1 MKQTAIVTGGSRGI
15 GRAVAVRLAKDGMN
29 LVINYRGNSAA
40 AEETERLCR
49 ELGAEVLL
57 VQGDVSRA
65 EDCEKL
71 AAQAKEAFGRV
82 DVLVN
87 NAGITRDGLLARMTK
102 EDFRAV
108 LDVNLVGPWN
118 MMKAVNRIMMKQRY
132 GRIVNLSSVTG
143 LMGNMGQTNYAAA
156 KAGILGMTKSYARE
170 VASRGITVNAVAP
183 GFIDTDMT
191 EAMPEGAKDKNRH
204 RNTNG
209 AHRKAGRRGG
219 SSGFPG
225 ERTGRIHYGRG
236 PAGRRRNGDVEAEI
250 RREQDEKKSCDY
262 RNGCHTP
269 VGLSARRPGRT
280 FGTAWWESPRLRRWT
295 PKSGR

>member
-1 MKQTAIVTGGSRGI
+1 MKKTAIVTGGSRGI

-87 NAGITRDGLLARMTK
+87 NAGITRDGLLARMTE

-191 EAMPEGAKDKNRH
+191 EAMPEGAKDKIV
-204 RNTNG
+204 TEIPMG
-209 AHRKAGRRGG
+209 
-219 SSGFPG
+219 
-225 ERTGRIHYGRG
+225 RTGK
-236 PAGRRRNGDVEAEI
+236 PEDVAEAVAFLASEQAGYITGEV
-250 RREQDEKKSCDY
+250 
-262 RNGCHTP
+262 
-269 VGLSARRPGRT
+269 
-280 FGTAWWESPRLRRWT
+280 LRVD
-295 PKSGR
+295 GGMAM

>member
-40 AEETERLCR
+40 AEETERMCR

-71 AAQAKEAFGRV
+71 TAQAKEAFGRV

-87 NAGITRDGLLARMTK
+87 NAGITRDGLLARMTE

-191 EAMPEGAKDKNRH
+191 EAMPEGAKDKII
-204 RNTNG
+204 TG
-209 AHRKAGRRGG
+209 IPMG
-219 SSGFPG
+219 
-225 ERTGRIHYGRG
+225 RTGK
-236 PAGRRRNGDVEAEI
+236 PEDVAEAVAFLASESAGYITGEV
-250 RREQDEKKSCDY
+250 
-262 RNGCHTP
+262 
-269 VGLSARRPGRT
+269 
-280 FGTAWWESPRLRRWT
+280 LRVD
-295 PKSGR
+295 GGMAM

>member
-40 AEETERLCR
+40 AEETKRLCR

-57 VQGDVSRA
+57 VQGDVSCA

-87 NAGITRDGLLARMTK
+87 NAGITRDGLLARMTE

-170 VASRGITVNAVAP
+170 VAGRGITVNAVAP

-191 EAMPEGAKDKNRH
+191 EAMPEGAKDKII
-204 RNTNG
+204 TG
-209 AHRKAGRRGG
+209 IPMG
-219 SSGFPG
+219 
-225 ERTGRIHYGRG
+225 RTGK
-236 PAGRRRNGDVEAEI
+236 PEDVAEAVAFLASEQAGYITGEI
-250 RREQDEKKSCDY
+250 
-262 RNGCHTP
+262 
-269 VGLSARRPGRT
+269 
-280 FGTAWWESPRLRRWT
+280 LRVD
-295 PKSGR
+295 GGMAM

>member
-1 MKQTAIVTGGSRGI
+1 MKQTAIATGGSRGI

-40 AEETERLCR
+40 AEETARLCR

-71 AAQAKEAFGRV
+71 AAQTKEAFGRV

-87 NAGITRDGLLARMTK
+87 NAGITRDGLLARMTE

-191 EAMPEGAKDKNRH
+191 EAMPEGAKDKII
-204 RNTNG
+204 TG
-209 AHRKAGRRGG
+209 IPMG
-219 SSGFPG
+219 
-225 ERTGRIHYGRG
+225 RTGK
-236 PAGRRRNGDVEAEI
+236 PEDVAEAVAFLASEQAGYITGEV
-250 RREQDEKKSCDY
+250 
-262 RNGCHTP
+262 
-269 VGLSARRPGRT
+269 
-280 FGTAWWESPRLRRWT
+280 LRVD
-295 PKSGR
+295 GGMAM

>member
-87 NAGITRDGLLARMTK
+87 NAGITRDGLLARMTE
-102 EDFRAV
+102 EDFRPV

-191 EAMPEGAKDKNRH
+191 EAMPEGAKDKIV
-204 RNTNG
+204 TG
-209 AHRKAGRRGG
+209 IPMG
-219 SSGFPG
+219 
-225 ERTGRIHYGRG
+225 RTGK
-236 PAGRRRNGDVEAEI
+236 PEDVAEAVAFLASEQAGYITGEV
-250 RREQDEKKSCDY
+250 
-262 RNGCHTP
+262 
-269 VGLSARRPGRT
+269 
-280 FGTAWWESPRLRRWT
+280 LRVD
-295 PKSGR
+295 GGMAM

>member
-15 GRAVAVRLAKDGMN
+15 GRAVAMRLAKDGMN

-71 AAQAKEAFGRV
+71 AEHAKEAFGRV

-87 NAGITRDGLLARMTK
+87 NAGITRDGLLARMTE

-156 KAGILGMTKSYARE
+156 KAGIVGMTKSYARE

-191 EAMPEGAKDKNRH
+191 EAMPEGAKDKIII
-204 RNTNG
+204 G
-209 AHRKAGRRGG
+209 IPMG
-219 SSGFPG
+219 
-225 ERTGRIHYGRG
+225 RTGK
-236 PAGRRRNGDVEAEI
+236 PEDVAEAVAFLASEQAGYITGEV
-250 RREQDEKKSCDY
+250 
-262 RNGCHTP
+262 
-269 VGLSARRPGRT
+269 
-280 FGTAWWESPRLRRWT
+280 LRVD
-295 PKSGR
+295 GGMAM

>member
-57 VQGDVSRA
+57 VQGDVSCA

-87 NAGITRDGLLARMTK
+87 NAGITRDGLLARMTE

-191 EAMPEGAKDKNRH
+191 EAMPEGAKDKII
-204 RNTNG
+204 TG
-209 AHRKAGRRGG
+209 IPMG
-219 SSGFPG
+219 
-225 ERTGRIHYGRG
+225 RTGK
-236 PAGRRRNGDVEAEI
+236 PEEVAEAVAFLASEQAGYITGEV
-250 RREQDEKKSCDY
+250 
-262 RNGCHTP
+262 
-269 VGLSARRPGRT
+269 
-280 FGTAWWESPRLRRWT
+280 LRVD
-295 PKSGR
+295 GGMAM

>member
-15 GRAVAVRLAKDGMN
+15 GRAVAARLAKEGMN

-40 AEETERLCR
+40 AEETERMCR

-71 AAQAKEAFGRV
+71 AAQTKESFGRV

-87 NAGITRDGLLARMTK
+87 NAGITRDGLLARMTE

-170 VASRGITVNAVAP
+170 VAGRGITVNAVAP

-191 EAMPEGAKDKNRH
+191 EAMPEGAKDKIII
-204 RNTNG
+204 G
-209 AHRKAGRRGG
+209 IPMG
-219 SSGFPG
+219 
-225 ERTGRIHYGRG
+225 RTGK
-236 PAGRRRNGDVEAEI
+236 PEDVAEAVAFLASEQAGYITGEV
-250 RREQDEKKSCDY
+250 
-262 RNGCHTP
+262 
-269 VGLSARRPGRT
+269 
-280 FGTAWWESPRLRRWT
+280 LRVD
-295 PKSGR
+295 GGMAM

>member
-15 GRAVAVRLAKDGMN
+15 GRAVAMRLAKDGMN

-71 AAQAKEAFGRV
+71 ATKAKEAFGRV

-87 NAGITRDGLLARMTK
+87 NAGITRDGLLARMTE

-156 KAGILGMTKSYARE
+156 KAGIVGLTKSYARE

-191 EAMPEGAKDKNRH
+191 EAMPEGAKDKII
-204 RNTNG
+204 TG
-209 AHRKAGRRGG
+209 IPMG
-219 SSGFPG
+219 
-225 ERTGRIHYGRG
+225 RTGK
-236 PAGRRRNGDVEAEI
+236 PEDVAEAVAFLASEQAGYITGEV
-250 RREQDEKKSCDY
+250 
-262 RNGCHTP
+262 
-269 VGLSARRPGRT
+269 
-280 FGTAWWESPRLRRWT
+280 LRVD
-295 PKSGR
+295 GGMAM

>member
-40 AEETERLCR
+40 AEETERICR

-87 NAGITRDGLLARMTK
+87 NAGITRDGLLARMTE

-118 MMKAVNRIMMKQRY
+118 MIKAVNRIMMKQRY

-170 VASRGITVNAVAP
+170 VARRGITVNAVAP

-191 EAMPEGAKDKNRH
+191 EAMPEGAKDKII
-204 RNTNG
+204 TG
-209 AHRKAGRRGG
+209 IPMG
-219 SSGFPG
+219 
-225 ERTGRIHYGRG
+225 RTGK
-236 PAGRRRNGDVEAEI
+236 PEDVAETVAFLASEQAGYITGEV
-250 RREQDEKKSCDY
+250 
-262 RNGCHTP
+262 
-269 VGLSARRPGRT
+269 
-280 FGTAWWESPRLRRWT
+280 LRVD
-295 PKSGR
+295 GGMAM

>member
-71 AAQAKEAFGRV
+71 AAQAKGAFGRV

-87 NAGITRDGLLARMTK
+87 NAGITRDGLLARMTE

-191 EAMPEGAKDKNRH
+191 EAMPEGAKDKIV
-204 RNTNG
+204 TG
-209 AHRKAGRRGG
+209 IPMG
-219 SSGFPG
+219 
-225 ERTGRIHYGRG
+225 RTGK
-236 PAGRRRNGDVEAEI
+236 PEDVAEAVAFLASEQAGYITGEV
-250 RREQDEKKSCDY
+250 
-262 RNGCHTP
+262 
-269 VGLSARRPGRT
+269 
-280 FGTAWWESPRLRRWT
+280 LRVD
-295 PKSGR
+295 GGMAM

>member
-29 LVINYRGNSAA
+29 LVINYRGDSAA

-87 NAGITRDGLLARMTK
+87 NAGITRDGLLARMTE

-118 MMKAVNRIMMKQRY
+118 MIKAVNRIMMKQRY

-170 VASRGITVNAVAP
+170 VAGRGITVNAVAP

-191 EAMPEGAKDKNRH
+191 EAMPEGAKDKII
-204 RNTNG
+204 TG
-209 AHRKAGRRGG
+209 IPMG
-219 SSGFPG
+219 
-225 ERTGRIHYGRG
+225 RTGK
-236 PAGRRRNGDVEAEI
+236 PEDVAEAVAFLASEQAGYITGEV
-250 RREQDEKKSCDY
+250 
-262 RNGCHTP
+262 
-269 VGLSARRPGRT
+269 
-280 FGTAWWESPRLRRWT
+280 LRVD
-295 PKSGR
+295 GGMAM

>member
-1 MKQTAIVTGGSRGI
+1 M
-15 GRAVAVRLAKDGMN
+15 
-29 LVINYRGNSAA
+29 
-40 AEETERLCR
+40 
-49 ELGAEVLL
+49 
-57 VQGDVSRA
+57 QGDVSRA

-87 NAGITRDGLLARMTK
+87 NAGITRDGLLARMTE

-191 EAMPEGAKDKNRH
+191 EAMPEGAKDKIV
-204 RNTNG
+204 TEIPMG
-209 AHRKAGRRGG
+209 
-219 SSGFPG
+219 
-225 ERTGRIHYGRG
+225 RTGK
-236 PAGRRRNGDVEAEI
+236 PEDVAEAVAFLASEQAGYITGEV
-250 RREQDEKKSCDY
+250 
-262 RNGCHTP
+262 
-269 VGLSARRPGRT
+269 
-280 FGTAWWESPRLRRWT
+280 LRVD
-295 PKSGR
+295 GGMAM

>member
-40 AEETERLCR
+40 AEETERMCR

-87 NAGITRDGLLARMTK
+87 NAGITRDGLLARMTE

-118 MMKAVNRIMMKQRY
+118 MIKAVNRIMMKQRY

-170 VASRGITVNAVAP
+170 VAGRGITVNAVAP

-191 EAMPEGAKDKNRH
+191 EAMPEGAKDKII
-204 RNTNG
+204 TG
-209 AHRKAGRRGG
+209 IPMG
-219 SSGFPG
+219 
-225 ERTGRIHYGRG
+225 RTGK
-236 PAGRRRNGDVEAEI
+236 PEDVAEAVAFLASEQAGYITGEV
-250 RREQDEKKSCDY
+250 
-262 RNGCHTP
+262 
-269 VGLSARRPGRT
+269 
-280 FGTAWWESPRLRRWT
+280 LRVD
-295 PKSGR
+295 GGMAM

>member
-87 NAGITRDGLLARMTK
+87 NAGITRDGLLARMTE

-183 GFIDTDMT
+183 GFINTDMT
-191 EAMPEGAKDKNRH
+191 EAMPEGAKDKII
-204 RNTNG
+204 TG
-209 AHRKAGRRGG
+209 IPMG
-219 SSGFPG
+219 
-225 ERTGRIHYGRG
+225 RTGK
-236 PAGRRRNGDVEAEI
+236 PEDVAEAVAFLASEQAGYITGEV
-250 RREQDEKKSCDY
+250 
-262 RNGCHTP
+262 
-269 VGLSARRPGRT
+269 
-280 FGTAWWESPRLRRWT
+280 LRVD
-295 PKSGR
+295 GGMAM

>member
-87 NAGITRDGLLARMTK
+87 NAGITRDGLLARMTE

-132 GRIVNLSSVTG
+132 GRIVNLASVTG

-191 EAMPEGAKDKNRH
+191 EAMPEGAKDKII
-204 RNTNG
+204 TG
-209 AHRKAGRRGG
+209 IPMG
-219 SSGFPG
+219 
-225 ERTGRIHYGRG
+225 RTGK
-236 PAGRRRNGDVEAEI
+236 PEDVAEAVAFLASEQAGYITGEV
-250 RREQDEKKSCDY
+250 
-262 RNGCHTP
+262 
-269 VGLSARRPGRT
+269 
-280 FGTAWWESPRLRRWT
+280 LRVD
-295 PKSGR
+295 GGMAM

>member
-29 LVINYRGNSAA
+29 LVINFRGNSAA
-40 AEETERLCR
+40 AEETERMCR

-87 NAGITRDGLLARMTK
+87 NAGITRDGLLARMTE

-156 KAGILGMTKSYARE
+156 KAGIVGMTKSYARE
-170 VASRGITVNAVAP
+170 VAGRGITVNAVAP

-191 EAMPEGAKDKNRH
+191 EAMPEGAKDKII
-204 RNTNG
+204 TG
-209 AHRKAGRRGG
+209 IPMG
-219 SSGFPG
+219 
-225 ERTGRIHYGRG
+225 RTGK
-236 PAGRRRNGDVEAEI
+236 PEDVAEAVAFLASEQAGYITGEV
-250 RREQDEKKSCDY
+250 
-262 RNGCHTP
+262 
-269 VGLSARRPGRT
+269 
-280 FGTAWWESPRLRRWT
+280 LRVD
-295 PKSGR
+295 GGMAM

>member
-57 VQGDVSRA
+57 VQGDVSRV

-71 AAQAKEAFGRV
+71 ATQAKEAFGRV

-87 NAGITRDGLLARMTK
+87 NAGITRDGLLARMTE

-191 EAMPEGAKDKNRH
+191 EAMPEGAKDKII
-204 RNTNG
+204 TG
-209 AHRKAGRRGG
+209 IPMG
-219 SSGFPG
+219 
-225 ERTGRIHYGRG
+225 RTGK
-236 PAGRRRNGDVEAEI
+236 PEDVAEAVAFLASEQAGYITGEV
-250 RREQDEKKSCDY
+250 
-262 RNGCHTP
+262 
-269 VGLSARRPGRT
+269 
-280 FGTAWWESPRLRRWT
+280 LRVD
-295 PKSGR
+295 GGMAM

>member
-87 NAGITRDGLLARMTK
+87 NAGITRDGLLARMTE

-170 VASRGITVNAVAP
+170 VTSRGITVNAVAP

-191 EAMPEGAKDKNRH
+191 EAMPEGAKDKII
-204 RNTNG
+204 TG
-209 AHRKAGRRGG
+209 IPMG
-219 SSGFPG
+219 
-225 ERTGRIHYGRG
+225 RTGK
-236 PAGRRRNGDVEAEI
+236 PEDVAEAVAFLASEQAGYITGEV
-250 RREQDEKKSCDY
+250 
-262 RNGCHTP
+262 
-269 VGLSARRPGRT
+269 
-280 FGTAWWESPRLRRWT
+280 LRVD
-295 PKSGR
+295 GGMAM

>member
-87 NAGITRDGLLARMTK
+87 NAGITRDGLLARMTE

-191 EAMPEGAKDKNRH
+191 EAMPEGAKGKII
-204 RNTNG
+204 TG
-209 AHRKAGRRGG
+209 IPMG
-219 SSGFPG
+219 
-225 ERTGRIHYGRG
+225 RTGK
-236 PAGRRRNGDVEAEI
+236 PEDVAEAVAFLASEQAGYITGEV
-250 RREQDEKKSCDY
+250 
-262 RNGCHTP
+262 
-269 VGLSARRPGRT
+269 
-280 FGTAWWESPRLRRWT
+280 LRVD
-295 PKSGR
+295 GGMAM

>member
-40 AEETERLCR
+40 AEETERMCR
-49 ELGAEVLL
+49 ELGAAVLL

-71 AAQAKEAFGRV
+71 TAQAKEAFGRV

-87 NAGITRDGLLARMTK
+87 NAGITRDGLLARMTE

-170 VASRGITVNAVAP
+170 VAGRGITVNAVAP

-191 EAMPEGAKDKNRH
+191 EAMPEGAKDKII
-204 RNTNG
+204 TG
-209 AHRKAGRRGG
+209 IPMG
-219 SSGFPG
+219 
-225 ERTGRIHYGRG
+225 RTGK
-236 PAGRRRNGDVEAEI
+236 PEDVAEAVAFLASEQAGYITGEV
-250 RREQDEKKSCDY
+250 
-262 RNGCHTP
+262 
-269 VGLSARRPGRT
+269 
-280 FGTAWWESPRLRRWT
+280 LRVD
-295 PKSGR
+295 GGMAM

>member
-15 GRAVAVRLAKDGMN
+15 GRAVAVRLAKDGLN

-87 NAGITRDGLLARMTK
+87 NAGITRDGLLARMTE

-191 EAMPEGAKDKNRH
+191 EAMPEGAKDKII
-204 RNTNG
+204 TG
-209 AHRKAGRRGG
+209 IPMG
-219 SSGFPG
+219 
-225 ERTGRIHYGRG
+225 RTGK
-236 PAGRRRNGDVEAEI
+236 PEDVAEAVAFLASEQAGYITGEV
-250 RREQDEKKSCDY
+250 
-262 RNGCHTP
+262 
-269 VGLSARRPGRT
+269 
-280 FGTAWWESPRLRRWT
+280 LRVD
-295 PKSGR
+295 GGMAM

>member
-40 AEETERLCR
+40 AEETERMCR

-71 AAQAKEAFGRV
+71 AAQAKEAFDRV

-87 NAGITRDGLLARMTK
+87 NAGITRDGLLARMTE

-191 EAMPEGAKDKNRH
+191 EAMPEGAKDKII
-204 RNTNG
+204 TG
-209 AHRKAGRRGG
+209 IPMG
-219 SSGFPG
+219 
-225 ERTGRIHYGRG
+225 RTGK
-236 PAGRRRNGDVEAEI
+236 PEDVAEAVAFLASEQAGYITGEV
-250 RREQDEKKSCDY
+250 
-262 RNGCHTP
+262 
-269 VGLSARRPGRT
+269 
-280 FGTAWWESPRLRRWT
+280 LRVD
-295 PKSGR
+295 GGMAM

>member
-29 LVINYRGNSAA
+29 LVINYRGNSEA

-87 NAGITRDGLLARMTK
+87 NAGITRDGLLARMTE

-118 MMKAVNRIMMKQRY
+118 MIKAVNRIMMKQRY

-170 VASRGITVNAVAP
+170 VAGRGITVNAVAP

-191 EAMPEGAKDKNRH
+191 EAMPEGAKDKII
-204 RNTNG
+204 TG
-209 AHRKAGRRGG
+209 IPMG
-219 SSGFPG
+219 
-225 ERTGRIHYGRG
+225 RTGK
-236 PAGRRRNGDVEAEI
+236 PEDVAEAVAFLASEQAGYITGEV
-250 RREQDEKKSCDY
+250 
-262 RNGCHTP
+262 
-269 VGLSARRPGRT
+269 
-280 FGTAWWESPRLRRWT
+280 LRVD
-295 PKSGR
+295 GGMAM

>member
-65 EDCEKL
+65 EDCENL

-87 NAGITRDGLLARMTK
+87 NAGITRDGLLARMTE

-191 EAMPEGAKDKNRH
+191 EAMPEGAKDKII
-204 RNTNG
+204 TG
-209 AHRKAGRRGG
+209 IPMG
-219 SSGFPG
+219 
-225 ERTGRIHYGRG
+225 RTGK
-236 PAGRRRNGDVEAEI
+236 PEDVAEAVAFLASEQAGYITGEV
-250 RREQDEKKSCDY
+250 
-262 RNGCHTP
+262 
-269 VGLSARRPGRT
+269 
-280 FGTAWWESPRLRRWT
+280 LRVD
-295 PKSGR
+295 GGMAM

>member
-57 VQGDVSRA
+57 VQGDVSRT

-87 NAGITRDGLLARMTK
+87 NAGITRDGLLARMTE

-170 VASRGITVNAVAP
+170 VAGRGITVNAVAP

-191 EAMPEGAKDKNRH
+191 EAMPEGAKDKII
-204 RNTNG
+204 TG
-209 AHRKAGRRGG
+209 IPMG
-219 SSGFPG
+219 
-225 ERTGRIHYGRG
+225 RTGK
-236 PAGRRRNGDVEAEI
+236 PEDVAEAVAFLASEQAGYITGEV
-250 RREQDEKKSCDY
+250 
-262 RNGCHTP
+262 
-269 VGLSARRPGRT
+269 
-280 FGTAWWESPRLRRWT
+280 LRVD
-295 PKSGR
+295 GGMAM

>member
-40 AEETERLCR
+40 AEETERMCR

-57 VQGDVSRA
+57 VQGDVSCA

-87 NAGITRDGLLARMTK
+87 NAGITRDGLLARMTE

-191 EAMPEGAKDKNRH
+191 KTMPEGAKDKII
-204 RNTNG
+204 TG
-209 AHRKAGRRGG
+209 IPMG
-219 SSGFPG
+219 
-225 ERTGRIHYGRG
+225 RTGK
-236 PAGRRRNGDVEAEI
+236 PEDVAEAVAFLASEQAGYITGEV
-250 RREQDEKKSCDY
+250 
-262 RNGCHTP
+262 
-269 VGLSARRPGRT
+269 
-280 FGTAWWESPRLRRWT
+280 LRVD
-295 PKSGR
+295 GGMAM

>member
-87 NAGITRDGLLARMTK
+87 NAGITRDGLLARMRE

-191 EAMPEGAKDKNRH
+191 EAMPEGAKDKII
-204 RNTNG
+204 TG
-209 AHRKAGRRGG
+209 IPMG
-219 SSGFPG
+219 
-225 ERTGRIHYGRG
+225 RTGK
-236 PAGRRRNGDVEAEI
+236 PEDVAEAVAFLASEQAGYITGEV
-250 RREQDEKKSCDY
+250 
-262 RNGCHTP
+262 
-269 VGLSARRPGRT
+269 
-280 FGTAWWESPRLRRWT
+280 LRVD
-295 PKSGR
+295 GGMAM

>member
-15 GRAVAVRLAKDGMN
+15 GRAVAMRLAKDGMN

-65 EDCEKL
+65 EACEKL
-71 AAQAKEAFGRV
+71 ATQAKEAFGRV

-87 NAGITRDGLLARMTK
+87 NAGITRDGLLARMTE

-156 KAGILGMTKSYARE
+156 KAGIVGMTKSYARE
-170 VASRGITVNAVAP
+170 VAGRGITVNAVAP

-191 EAMPEGAKDKNRH
+191 EAMPEGAKDKII
-204 RNTNG
+204 TG
-209 AHRKAGRRGG
+209 IPMG
-219 SSGFPG
+219 
-225 ERTGRIHYGRG
+225 RTGK
-236 PAGRRRNGDVEAEI
+236 PEDVAEAVAFLASEQAGYITGEV
-250 RREQDEKKSCDY
+250 
-262 RNGCHTP
+262 
-269 VGLSARRPGRT
+269 
-280 FGTAWWESPRLRRWT
+280 LRVD
-295 PKSGR
+295 GGMAM

>member
-87 NAGITRDGLLARMTK
+87 NAGITRDGLLARMTE

-132 GRIVNLSSVTG
+132 GQIVNLSSVTG

-191 EAMPEGAKDKNRH
+191 EAMPEGAKDKIV
-204 RNTNG
+204 TEIPMG
-209 AHRKAGRRGG
+209 
-219 SSGFPG
+219 
-225 ERTGRIHYGRG
+225 RTGK
-236 PAGRRRNGDVEAEI
+236 PEDVAEAVAFLASEQAGYITGEV
-250 RREQDEKKSCDY
+250 
-262 RNGCHTP
+262 
-269 VGLSARRPGRT
+269 
-280 FGTAWWESPRLRRWT
+280 LRVD
-295 PKSGR
+295 GGMAM

>member
-40 AEETERLCR
+40 AEETERMCR

-87 NAGITRDGLLARMTK
+87 NAGITRDGLLARMTE

-191 EAMPEGAKDKNRH
+191 EEMPEGAKDKII
-204 RNTNG
+204 TG
-209 AHRKAGRRGG
+209 IPMG
-219 SSGFPG
+219 
-225 ERTGRIHYGRG
+225 RTGK
-236 PAGRRRNGDVEAEI
+236 PEDVAEAVAFLASEQAGYITGEV
-250 RREQDEKKSCDY
+250 
-262 RNGCHTP
+262 
-269 VGLSARRPGRT
+269 
-280 FGTAWWESPRLRRWT
+280 LRVD
-295 PKSGR
+295 GGMAM

>member
-40 AEETERLCR
+40 AEETERMCR

-87 NAGITRDGLLARMTK
+87 NAGITRDGLLARMTE

-170 VASRGITVNAVAP
+170 VAGRGITVNAVAP

-191 EAMPEGAKDKNRH
+191 EAMPEGAKDKII
-204 RNTNG
+204 NG
-209 AHRKAGRRGG
+209 IPMG
-219 SSGFPG
+219 
-225 ERTGRIHYGRG
+225 RTGK
-236 PAGRRRNGDVEAEI
+236 PEDVAEAVAFLASEQAGYITGEV
-250 RREQDEKKSCDY
+250 
-262 RNGCHTP
+262 
-269 VGLSARRPGRT
+269 
-280 FGTAWWESPRLRRWT
+280 LRVD
-295 PKSGR
+295 GGMAM

>member
-40 AEETERLCR
+40 AEETEQMCR

-87 NAGITRDGLLARMTK
+87 NAGITRDGLLARMTE

-118 MMKAVNRIMMKQRY
+118 MIKAVNRIMMKQRY

-170 VASRGITVNAVAP
+170 VAGRGITVNAVAP

-191 EAMPEGAKDKNRH
+191 EAMPEGAKDKII
-204 RNTNG
+204 TG
-209 AHRKAGRRGG
+209 IPMG
-219 SSGFPG
+219 
-225 ERTGRIHYGRG
+225 RTGK
-236 PAGRRRNGDVEAEI
+236 PEDVAEAVAFLASEQAGYITGEV
-250 RREQDEKKSCDY
+250 
-262 RNGCHTP
+262 
-269 VGLSARRPGRT
+269 
-280 FGTAWWESPRLRRWT
+280 LRVD
-295 PKSGR
+295 GGMAM

>member
-57 VQGDVSRA
+57 VQGDVSCA

-71 AAQAKEAFGRV
+71 AAQAKEACGRV

-87 NAGITRDGLLARMTK
+87 NAGITRDGLLARMTE

-108 LDVNLVGPWN
+108 LDVNLEGQWN
-118 MMKAVNRIMMKQRY
+118 MMQAVNRIMMKQRY

-191 EAMPEGAKDKNRH
+191 EAMPEGAKDKII
-204 RNTNG
+204 TG
-209 AHRKAGRRGG
+209 IPMG
-219 SSGFPG
+219 
-225 ERTGRIHYGRG
+225 RTGK
-236 PAGRRRNGDVEAEI
+236 PEDVAEAVAFLASEQAGYITGEV
-250 RREQDEKKSCDY
+250 
-262 RNGCHTP
+262 
-269 VGLSARRPGRT
+269 
-280 FGTAWWESPRLRRWT
+280 LRVD
-295 PKSGR
+295 GGMAM

>member
-71 AAQAKEAFGRV
+71 AAQAEEAFGRV

-87 NAGITRDGLLARMTK
+87 NAGITRDGLLARMTE

-191 EAMPEGAKDKNRH
+191 EAMPEGAKDKII
-204 RNTNG
+204 TG
-209 AHRKAGRRGG
+209 IPMG
-219 SSGFPG
+219 
-225 ERTGRIHYGRG
+225 RTGK
-236 PAGRRRNGDVEAEI
+236 PEDVAEAVAFLASEQAGYITGEV
-250 RREQDEKKSCDY
+250 
-262 RNGCHTP
+262 
-269 VGLSARRPGRT
+269 
-280 FGTAWWESPRLRRWT
+280 LRVD
-295 PKSGR
+295 GGMAM

>member
-71 AAQAKEAFGRV
+71 AAQAKGAFGRV

-87 NAGITRDGLLARMTK
+87 NAGITRDGLLARMTE

-170 VASRGITVNAVAP
+170 VASRRITVNAVAP

-191 EAMPEGAKDKNRH
+191 EAMPEGAKDKIV
-204 RNTNG
+204 TEIPMG
-209 AHRKAGRRGG
+209 
-219 SSGFPG
+219 
-225 ERTGRIHYGRG
+225 RTGK
-236 PAGRRRNGDVEAEI
+236 PEDVAEAVAFLASEQAGYITGEV
-250 RREQDEKKSCDY
+250 
-262 RNGCHTP
+262 
-269 VGLSARRPGRT
+269 
-280 FGTAWWESPRLRRWT
+280 LRVD
-295 PKSGR
+295 GGMAM

>member
-29 LVINYRGNSAA
+29 LVINYRGNSEA

-87 NAGITRDGLLARMTK
+87 NAGITRDGLLARMTE

-170 VASRGITVNAVAP
+170 VAGRGITVNAVAP

-191 EAMPEGAKDKNRH
+191 EAMPEGAKDKII
-204 RNTNG
+204 TG
-209 AHRKAGRRGG
+209 IPMG
-219 SSGFPG
+219 
-225 ERTGRIHYGRG
+225 RTGK
-236 PAGRRRNGDVEAEI
+236 PEDVAEAVAFLVSEQAGYITGEV
-250 RREQDEKKSCDY
+250 
-262 RNGCHTP
+262 
-269 VGLSARRPGRT
+269 
-280 FGTAWWESPRLRRWT
+280 LRVD
-295 PKSGR
+295 GGMAM

>member
-87 NAGITRDGLLARMTK
+87 NAGITRDGLLARMTE

-132 GRIVNLSSVTG
+132 GRIVKIGRASC
-143 LMGNMGQTNYAAA
+143 
-156 KAGILGMTKSYARE
+156 RE
-170 VASRGITVNAVAP
+170 RV
-183 GFIDTDMT
+183 
-191 EAMPEGAKDKNRH
+191 
-204 RNTNG
+204 
-209 AHRKAGRRGG
+209 
-219 SSGFPG
+219 
-225 ERTGRIHYGRG
+225 
-236 PAGRRRNGDVEAEI
+236 
-250 RREQDEKKSCDY
+250 
-262 RNGCHTP
+262 
-269 VGLSARRPGRT
+269 
-280 FGTAWWESPRLRRWT
+280 
-295 PKSGR
+295 